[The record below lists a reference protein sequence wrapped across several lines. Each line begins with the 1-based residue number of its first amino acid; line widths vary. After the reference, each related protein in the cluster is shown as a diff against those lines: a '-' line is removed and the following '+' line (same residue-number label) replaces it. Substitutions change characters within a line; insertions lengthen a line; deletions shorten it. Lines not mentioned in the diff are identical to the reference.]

1 MILFGKTVNRETLEL
16 ILDVNTSHNLGYLVL
31 SIEISMALLND
42 VNFGN
47 ELLELLL
54 VFTINEGGLL
64 DVFDFKIHPL
74 NGVLRERS
82 LLAIIA
88 VEQVDGRVIL
98 RVELR
103 KVLQVRQGL
112 VNPRLHHC
120 FHTADFR
127 LLFLLVHRLSDRD
140 LCYGLMDMHV

>member
-1 MILFGKTVNRETLEL
+1 MMLFGKTVDRETLQL

-82 LLAIIA
+82 LLAVIA
-88 VEQVDGRVIL
+88 VKQVDGGVIL